1 MAELS
6 QSDLDALFADL
17 EIPEAQQSSR
27 QTDPAQAQ
35 TPQPAQQTDLDK
47 LMADLEALGV
57 NTTPEPQE
65 TTPVNSL
72 TDNESLSQDQ
82 IDALL
87 KEFLG

>member
-17 EIPEAQQSSR
+17 ELPGTEKPAPQA
-27 QTDPAQAQ
+27 DLAQAQ
-35 TPQPAQQTDLDK
+35 TRQTDLDR
-47 LMADLEALGV
+47 LMADLEALHA
-57 NTTPEPQE
+57 NTAPEPQE
-65 TTPVNSL
+65 TTPASPPSDSEN
-72 TDNESLSQDQ
+72 LSQDQ

>member
-17 EIPEAQQSSR
+17 GTPEAPQR
-27 QTDPAQAQ
+27 DVAQAK
-35 TPQPAQQTDLDK
+35 TPEPAPAPDLDK

-57 NTTPEPQE
+57 NTTTEPQE
-65 TTPVNSL
+65 AAPASSL
-72 TDNESLSQDQ
+72 SDDESLSQDQ

>member
-17 EIPEAQQSSR
+17 GTPEA
-27 QTDPAQAQ
+27 
-35 TPQPAQQTDLDK
+35 PQPALEQAKAHEPAPQPDLDK
-47 LMADLEALGV
+47 LMADLEALCV
-57 NTTPEPQE
+57 NTTPEPQQAA
-65 TTPVNSL
+65 PVSSL
-72 TDNESLSQDQ
+72 PDNESLSQDQ

>member
-6 QSDLDALFADL
+6 QSDLDALFVNLDPAGTEQPAPQADTA
-17 EIPEAQQSSR
+17 EAQNEE
-27 QTDPAQAQ
+27 
-35 TPQPAQQTDLDK
+35 TDLNK
-47 LMADLEALGV
+47 LMADLEALHV

-65 TTPVNSL
+65 AAPASSL
-72 TDNESLSQDQ
+72 SDNESLSQDQ